1 MITIIER
8 QLRRVF
14 FMLINHKVMINDV
27 VYVPS
32 HDTLPEKPFLILP
45 SQQDITNSLHSLY
58 YLIYFSHWHRKNGPI
73 SESMKWLC
81 PDLIGMLSDER
92 YDTIKAMVQPDTP
105 SPDIQKQAEPDT
117 AAHVTVGGQL
127 FIPAHLIKCQVS
139 NEVGQAIVALCDAY
153 ALDTRV
159 ESPTLSTYVMRVF
172 ELLSPELHDMI
183 RDGRLHD
190 VYDRLDRL
198 HG

>member
-1 MITIIER
+1 
-8 QLRRVF
+8 
-14 FMLINHKVMINDV
+14 MLNYHKVMINDV

-92 YDTIKAMVQPDTP
+92 YDTIKAMVQPEPTP
-105 SPDIQKQAEPDT
+105 QTIQKQTEPDA

-139 NEVGQAIVALCDAY
+139 DQVGQAIVALCDSY
-153 ALDTRV
+153 ALNTRV

-172 ELLSPELHDMI
+172 ELLSPELYDMI

-198 HG
+198 QG

>member
-1 MITIIER
+1 
-8 QLRRVF
+8 
-14 FMLINHKVMINDV
+14 MLIHHKVMINDV

-32 HDTLPEKPFLILP
+32 HETLPEKSFLILP
-45 SQQDITNSLHSLY
+45 SQQDITNSLHSL

-73 SESMKWLC
+73 SESMKWTC
-81 PDLIGMLSDER
+81 PDLIDMLSDER
-92 YDTIKAMVQPDTP
+92 YDNQGHGSTRAP
-105 SPDIQKQAEPDT
+105 SPDIQKQAKPDTT

-127 FIPAHLIKCQVS
+127 FIPAHLIKCQVA
-139 NEVGQAIVALCDAY
+139 NEVGQAIVALCGY

-172 ELLSPELHDMI
+172 ELLPELHDMI

>member
-1 MITIIER
+1 
-8 QLRRVF
+8 
-14 FMLINHKVMINDV
+14 MLNYHKMMINDV

-105 SPDIQKQAEPDT
+105 SPLTSKSKRSLTLLRMSPL
-117 AAHVTVGGQL
+117 AASCSSRH
-127 FIPAHLIKCQVS
+127 I
-139 NEVGQAIVALCDAY
+139 
-153 ALDTRV
+153 
-159 ESPTLSTYVMRVF
+159 
-172 ELLSPELHDMI
+172 
-183 RDGRLHD
+183 
-190 VYDRLDRL
+190 
-198 HG
+198 